1 METAR
6 IAQSLSGG
14 KPYQIRA
21 RAALPIL
28 VRQAHAGARITYG
41 TLAAELDMPNPR
53 TLNYPLGSIGTALEQ
68 LSKKWKQKIP
78 VLQCLVVNQDTGLP
92 GEGVG
97 WFVRDIGEF
106 KGLSRRK
113 QRAIVEGVLAE
124 VFAYPRWNKV
134 LAALGLQPISDDFK
148 SVVDAAAKYQAG
160 GESEEHKALKRYV
173 AENPRIIDLPSRAG
187 PGEQEHSLPSGDSV
201 DVFFLHASV
210 RTAVEVKSR
219 ISVGADIA
227 RGLFQCIKYRAVLR
241 ACIVAENSE
250 DSCDAILVLG
260 RALPAELTTLATILG
275 VKVVENVK
283 VPNQFKTRVVAG
295 SR

>member
-6 IAQSLSGG
+6 VAKALSGS
-14 KPYQIRA
+14 KTYQIRA

-41 TLAAELDMPNPR
+41 TLAAELGMSNPR
-53 TLNYPLGSIGTALEQ
+53 TLNYPLGSVGTALEQ
-68 LSKKWKQKIP
+68 LSKDWKQRIP

-97 WFVRDIGEF
+97 WFVRDVGEF

-124 VFAYPRWNKV
+124 VFAYPRWNEV

-148 SVVDAAAKYQAG
+148 AVVDAAARYKAG
-160 GESEEHKALKRYV
+160 GESEQHKALKRYV
-173 AENPRIIDLPSRAG
+173 AENPRVVDLPSRAG
-187 PGEQEHSLPSGDSV
+187 PGQQEYALPSGDSV
-201 DVFFLHASV
+201 DVFFSYASL

-219 ISVGADIA
+219 ISDDADIA
-227 RGLFQCIKYRAVLR
+227 RGLFQCVKYRAVLR
-241 ACIVAENSE
+241 ACIVAENSD
-250 DSCDAILVLG
+250 DSSDAILVLE
-260 RALPAELTTLATILG
+260 RNLPSELRSLATMFG
-275 VKVVENVK
+275 VRVIENIRI
-283 VPNQFKTRVVAG
+283 PRIAKTT
-295 SR
+295 